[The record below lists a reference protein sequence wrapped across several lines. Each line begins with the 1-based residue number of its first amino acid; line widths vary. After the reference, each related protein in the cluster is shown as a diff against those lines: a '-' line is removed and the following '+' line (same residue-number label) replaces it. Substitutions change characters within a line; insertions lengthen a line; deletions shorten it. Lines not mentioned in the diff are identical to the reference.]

1 MFERLDEFMEEE
13 SDEMLATGGWG
24 DDKISELEGELG
36 NPFREELRE
45 FIRKYGLLMGYGV
58 EIRACGRTG
67 TSQMVEDTLRLRE
80 CGLDD
85 KYIVIMN
92 NDEIIYCLDNETGEI
107 VNWGLDNGEAYP
119 EADDMESFIMTQLEE
134 AREDW

>member
-1 MFERLDEFMEEE
+1 MH
-13 SDEMLATGGWG
+13 
-24 DDKISELEGELG
+24 
-36 NPFREELRE
+36 
-45 FIRKYGLLMGYGV
+45 
-58 EIRACGRTG
+58 
-67 TSQMVEDTLRLRE
+67 EDTLRLRE

-119 EADDMESFIMTQLEE
+119 EADDLESFIMTQLEE